1 MSRICRKAFLCAL
14 LVTLSLALTG
24 ISFSVAQ
31 EKKDDK
37 TQPAD
42 TTSARKRKT
51 KSDSHAANGKETK
64 SKLTAAVPEQEREKD
79 KDKNKEQKAKEPDA
93 AEAKSSAHGGKAT
106 GTATSSKAAS
116 APAQT
121 PPAKGMV
128 WVNLDSGIYHKE
140 GSRWYGQTKNGKF
153 MTAADAK
160 KAGYKASK
168 RN

>member
-14 LVTLSLALTG
+14 LVTLSLTLAGTSL
-24 ISFSVAQ
+24 SAAQ

-42 TTSARKRKT
+42 TTWARKGKT
-51 KSDSHAANGKETK
+51 KSSSQAAKGQETK
-64 SKLTAAVPEQEREKD
+64 SKLTAAVPELEKD
-79 KDKNKEQKAKEPDA
+79 KEKNKEQKAKEAGA
-93 AEAKSSAHGGKAT
+93 AEVKASAQGGKAT
-106 GTATSSKAAS
+106 GTAASSKAAS
-116 APAQT
+116 TPAQT

-160 KAGYKASK
+160 KAGYKPSK
-168 RN
+168 RK